1 MHEIMFFGRGGQ
13 GAVTA
18 AQVLAEAAFLKGL
31 YAQAF
36 PKFGIERRGAPVNA
50 FARISREP
58 IEYRGGI
65 KTADFAIV
73 TDIMS
78 VSPDILFKSLN
89 LSGAAVL
96 NSSLSAEELSTFKK
110 RVQREDVRIFSVDAT
125 NISEKVFGETSIP
138 ITSIAMVGAFSA
150 VSGLIDLSGIK
161 IALKTFFKPKLVK
174 KNFESA
180 SMAFNSMKGYSS

>member
-31 YAQAF
+31 HAQAF

-58 IEYRGGI
+58 IEYRGSI
-65 KTADFAIV
+65 KTADYAIV

-78 VSPDILFKSLN
+78 VSPEILFKSLN
-89 LSGAAVL
+89 PSGAAVL
-96 NSSLSAEELSTFKK
+96 NSPLSLEELSIFKK
-110 RVQREDVRIFSVDAT
+110 RAKREDVMIFSVDAT
-125 NISEKVFGETSIP
+125 KISAKVFGETSIP
-138 ITSIAMVGAFSA
+138 ITSIAMVGAFAAS
-150 VSGLIDLSGIK
+150 SGLIELSDLK
-161 IALKTFFKPKLVK
+161 KALKTFFKPELAA

-180 SMAFNSMKGYSS
+180 RMAFNRMKGNSS